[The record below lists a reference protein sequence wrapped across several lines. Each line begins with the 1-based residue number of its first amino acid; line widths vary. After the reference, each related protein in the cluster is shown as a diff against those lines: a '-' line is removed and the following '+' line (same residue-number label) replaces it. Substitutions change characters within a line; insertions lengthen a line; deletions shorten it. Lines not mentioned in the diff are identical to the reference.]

1 VTARVNVR
9 RSPLERAEY
18 AIIVSALLLAVV
30 LTLQPLLHLLA
41 VSLSDPGRVAGMS
54 GLSVVPQGL
63 STDVWLLLINNPA
76 VQRGIL
82 NAALI
87 TFAGTALN
95 LVLTVLM
102 AWGLSRPNLPGRRT
116 IFVLVLV
123 TIVFEPGIIPDYFVV
138 RRLGLVNSY
147 WSVILYKAVNAWY
160 LILLI
165 RFFEEIPKE
174 LLEASELDGAGAF
187 RQLWFVVLPLTLPSL
202 ATITLFYF
210 VFHWNEFFRAMIY
223 LPDPNKWPL
232 QVVLRQFV
240 VEGDKLSMVGSQ
252 AMSDYTDAS
261 QINMRALRAGMI
273 LLAIA
278 PILLIYPLILRFFT
292 KGTMAGALKG

>member
-1 VTARVNVR
+1 MARVNVR

-18 AIIVSALLLAVV
+18 AIIVSTLLLVVV
-30 LTLQPLLHLLA
+30 LTMQPLLHLLA
-41 VSLSDPGRVAGMS
+41 VSLSDPGQVAGMS
-54 GLSVVPQGL
+54 GLAVVPQGL
-63 STDVWLLLINNPA
+63 STDVWALLINNPA
-76 VQRGIL
+76 VQRGIM
-82 NAALI
+82 NSALI
-87 TFAGTALN
+87 TIVGTALN
-95 LVLTVLM
+95 LVMTVLM
-102 AWGLSRPNLPGRRT
+102 AWGLSRANLPGRRT

-138 RRLGLVNSY
+138 RRLGLIDSY

-160 LILLI
+160 LIILI

-187 RQLWFVVLPLTLPSL
+187 RQLWYLVLPLALPSL
-202 ATITLFYF
+202 AMITLFYF

-240 VEGDKLSMVGSQ
+240 VEGDKLSMVGAQ
-252 AMSDYTDAS
+252 AMNAYTDAS
-261 QINMRALRAGMI
+261 QINMRSLRAGMI
-273 LLAIA
+273 LLAIV
-278 PILLIYPLILRFFT
+278 PILLIYPLILKFFT
-292 KGTMAGALKG
+292 KGTMTGALKG